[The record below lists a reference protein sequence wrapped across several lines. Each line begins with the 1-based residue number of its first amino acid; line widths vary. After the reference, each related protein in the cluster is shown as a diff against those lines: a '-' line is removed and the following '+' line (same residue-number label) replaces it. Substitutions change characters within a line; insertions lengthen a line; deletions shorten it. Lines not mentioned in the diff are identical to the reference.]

1 MPWIAK
7 FPGVPESAGAAR
19 QLIRE
24 ALRDDPRTADAEL
37 IISELVTNA
46 ILHSKSGQGGSLW
59 VEIRNLPTCV
69 RIEVADEGG
78 RDGLPAHRAPDE
90 LANFGRG
97 LTLVDALADSWGA
110 HNDGDELRCVWAELT
125 STAEERTQIQNNPPI
140 SQGV

>member
-19 QLIRE
+19 RLVRE
-24 ALRDDPRTADAEL
+24 ALGGDPRTADAEL

-46 ILHSKSGQGGSLW
+46 VLHSKSGQGGSLW
-59 VEIRNLPTCV
+59 IEIRHSPSCV
-69 RIEVADEGG
+69 RIEVADEGS
-78 RDGLPAHRAPDE
+78 RDGLPALRAPDE

-110 HNDGDELRCVWAELT
+110 HNDGDDLRCVWAELT
-125 STAEERTQIQNNPPI
+125 STAEEQSRSQSNSPI